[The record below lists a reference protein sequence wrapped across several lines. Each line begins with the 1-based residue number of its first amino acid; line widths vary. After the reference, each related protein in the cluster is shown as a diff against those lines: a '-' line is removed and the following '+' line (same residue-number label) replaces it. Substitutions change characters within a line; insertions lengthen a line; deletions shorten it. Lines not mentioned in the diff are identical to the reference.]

1 MSETTDLLKKII
13 RTEPIQQRSSAR
25 ITLLL
30 DAAAEIISEHGI
42 EGLTTSDVATKSK
55 SSVGVV
61 YRYFPN
67 IRSLLQALAAR
78 NMGRFIERLEVAIPP
93 DAARWVGG
101 LDTAIDCYVD
111 MMRSEPGFR
120 AIRFGDIIDDRLLEP
135 DVNRGGM
142 LSQLFMSL
150 LTDHYGITR
159 SDDLMFRLEVAVEVS
174 DALLKRAFQ
183 HDPVGDERFIERS
196 RDLVR
201 AELALVSA

>member
-30 DAAAEIISEHGI
+30 DAAAEIISDTGI
-42 EGLTTSDVATKSK
+42 EGLTTSDVALRSK

-67 IRSLLQALAAR
+67 IRSLLRALAAR
-78 NMGRFIERLEVAIPP
+78 NMERYMVTLEQAIPS
-93 DAARWVGG
+93 DAAQWADGI
-101 LDTAIDCYVD
+101 DNAIDTYVS
-111 MMRSEPGFR
+111 MMRTEPGFR
-120 AIRFGDIIDDRLLEP
+120 AIRFGDVIDERLLEP
-135 DVNRGGM
+135 DVDSGGM

-150 LTDHYGITR
+150 LTERYGFTR
-159 SDDLMFRLEVAVEVS
+159 SDELMFRLEVAVEVA
-174 DALLKRAFQ
+174 DGLIKRAFQ
-183 HDPVGDERFIERS
+183 LDPGGDERFIERT

-201 AELALVSA
+201 AELALVNP

>member
-42 EGLTTSDVATKSK
+42 EGLTTSDVATRSK

-67 IRSLLQALAAR
+67 IRSLLRALAAR
-78 NMGRFIERLEVAIPP
+78 NMERFMERLEQTIPT
-93 DAARWVGG
+93 DATKWVDG
-101 LDTAIDCYVD
+101 LDSAIDCYVG
-111 MMRSEPGFR
+111 MMRTEPGFR

-135 DVNRGGM
+135 DVHSGGM
-142 LSQLFMSL
+142 LAQLFMSM
-150 LTDHYGITR
+150 LTEHYGIAR
-159 SDDLMFRLEVAVEVS
+159 SDELMFHMEIAVEVS
-174 DALLKRAFQ
+174 DGLLKRAFQ
-183 HDPVGDERFIERS
+183 LDPAGDERFIKRS
-196 RDLVR
+196 RELVR
-201 AELALVSA
+201 AELALVPA